1 MQKFLNN
8 YEATLTNAIND
19 TQTSF
24 YVSASTKFDEI
35 QPLGFGEYYLLT
47 IDDGTNLEIVKVTA
61 VTIGPPNQLIVVRD
75 ASAGAHG
82 SYAFEAGT
90 TVRMSITAESLNE
103 IVDAISNPA
112 TGAYPPA
119 FTVNVTTWNNSG
131 STINVPFSPLA
142 IQEVRLNAP
151 ASGVTL
157 NVTPGTAFGTS
168 YIVIRRMQEDDPWP
182 DFSFNGDP
190 GVFVGGYRPGVGVV
204 GIISVNKLPGST
216 SNAVAFDWVTDR
228 NNPFFS
234 TVIDQGAVPNGTTV
248 TFFPIKEWEA
258 AVHQIQFGTGCSI
271 NFSIPGTPLVFR
283 EMFICVKGGTGVPT
297 IKMNTVTQAVKG
309 TAPAVGVNGILKATF
324 MTNAFAK
331 FEWL

>member
-8 YEATLTNAIND
+8 YEATLTNAIDD
-19 TQTSF
+19 TQASF

-61 VTIGPPNQLIVVRD
+61 VTIGPPNQLIVERD

-90 TVRMSITAESLNE
+90 TIRMSITAESLNE
-103 IVDAISNPA
+103 IVDSISNPA

-119 FTVNVTTWNNSG
+119 FTVSPTHWTSG
-131 STINVPFSPLA
+131 ATITVPFTPLV
-142 IQEVRLNAP
+142 IQEIFLDAP
-151 ASGVTL
+151 ASGVTVNL
-157 NVTPGTAFGTS
+157 TATTNYGTS
-168 YIVIRRMQEDDPWP
+168 YIIIRRMQEDDPWP
-182 DFSFNGDP
+182 GFAFNGDT
-190 GVFVGGYRPGVGVV
+190 GVFVGGYRPGIGVV
-204 GIISVNKLPGST
+204 GIISVTRLPGS
-216 SNAVAFDWVTDR
+216 SSSAVTFDWITDR

-234 TVIDQGAVPNGTTV
+234 SVIDQGSVPNGTTV

-258 AVHQIQFGTGCSI
+258 AVHKIQFGTGCSI
-271 NFSIPGTPLVFR
+271 DFSIPGTPFVFR
-283 EMFICVKGGTGVPT
+283 EMFICVQGGTGVPT
-297 IKMNTVTQAVKG
+297 IKMNTVTQTVKG